1 MRMMSYHIVAVVG
14 PIASG
19 KGAVIAS
26 LQKKGFSVLS
36 LSDVVREKTNEW
48 RLTVTRKNLQDVGDS
63 LRQKFGPAI
72 LAELIAPKI
81 SNNSDKQFVIDSV
94 RNPAELTYLKKHF
107 KTFVV
112 GITASP
118 EKRYA
123 MMQARGREW
132 DPKTREEFDKLETR
146 DRGIGQESYGQQ
158 VEACLKMADVVIDN
172 NGTLQQ
178 FQDGL
183 DFFLQQLV

>member
-1 MRMMSYHIVAVVG
+1 MKQHVIAVVG

-19 KGAVIAS
+19 KGAVIES
-26 LQKKGFSVLS
+26 LQKKGFTMLS
-36 LSDVVREKTNEW
+36 LSDVVREKAHEW
-48 RLTVTRKNLQDVGDS
+48 RLPLTRKNLQDVGDS
-63 LRQKFGPAI
+63 LRQKFGPSM
-72 LAELIAPKI
+72 LAELVAPKI
-81 SNNSDKQFVIDSV
+81 TAEPKKQFVVDSV

-107 KTFVV
+107 NAFIV

-118 EKRYA
+118 DKRFA

-132 DPKTREEFDKLETR
+132 DPKTREEFDQLEAR
-146 DRGIGQESYGQQ
+146 DRGVGQESYGQQ
-158 VEACLKMADVVIDN
+158 VEACLKLADVVIDN

-178 FQDGL
+178 FKDGL